1 MTKKIKK
8 EDQGLFTIP
17 LGGVEEIGMNM
28 TVYECDGEM
37 IIVDAGIT
45 FPDETTPG
53 VDVIVPDTRY
63 IRDNIHKLKGILITH
78 AHEDHIGAMP
88 YLWEEM
94 PVPAYVTPFAKCVLE
109 GKMTRSSLDNLKMVE
124 VTPGK
129 PFNIGPFEVE
139 FVKVTHSV
147 PEGNMI
153 RLKTKYGS
161 IINTGDYKLDE
172 DPIVGGESDIKRM
185 KEMGNEGVLALC
197 SDSTN
202 IYSPG
207 RVPTE
212 TELQKSLDTIF
223 SDCENRLFVTLFA
236 SNVER
241 LINVT
246 GLAIKQGRKVGY
258 MGRTL
263 QNMVKYA
270 RQCGFFPEE
279 YNEHILPAEAVAKLP
294 KNKAA
299 IFLTGAQAQPNAAL
313 AKLANGDNFKGVE
326 ISPDDTVIFSSR
338 KIPGNEKNIFAL
350 FNKLHGLKA
359 NVLHDGDAFV
369 HVSGH
374 GYREETEEMYDMFK
388 PEIAVP
394 MYGEHQHIIGNVA
407 LAKEKGVKKQ
417 VVLRNGYRLKL
428 APGEPEI
435 VDKFIPCGRNYV
447 DGHNILDE
455 DRFILKER
463 RQLSYDGVVTIT
475 LVVEEGSGIIVEG
488 PFIKTKGIIDE
499 DLQSDILEIVLK
511 DVKKELY
518 KKCEGLVT
526 DVKEGEEIM
535 RNAVRRSFKRE
546 RGRRPVTIP
555 CVVQV

>member
-1 MTKKIKK
+1 MTTKTDK
-8 EDQGLFTIP
+8 GFFVTP

-28 TVYECDGEM
+28 TIYECDGTM
-37 IIVDAGIT
+37 IMVDAGIT

-63 IRDNIHKLKGILITH
+63 VRDNLHKLKAILITH

-109 GKMTRSSLDNLKMVE
+109 GKMSNNVLADLEIVE

-129 PFNIGPFEVE
+129 PFNVGPFEIE
-139 FVKVTHSV
+139 FIKVTHSV

-161 IINTGDYKLDE
+161 VVNTGDYKLDE
-172 DPIVGGESDIKRM
+172 DPVVGGESDIKRM
-185 KEMGNEGVLALC
+185 KEIGDEGVLALC
-197 SDSTN
+197 ADSTN

-212 TELQKSLDTIF
+212 TSLQDSLETIF
-223 SDCENRLFVTLFA
+223 KDCDNRLFVTLFA

-279 YNEHILPAEAVAKLP
+279 FNEHILPAEEVCKLP
-294 KNKAA
+294 KRQAA
-299 IFLTGAQAQPNAAL
+299 ILLTGAQAQPNAAL
-313 AKLANGDNFKGVE
+313 AKLADGENFKGVE
-326 ISPDDTVIFSSR
+326 ISAGDTVIFSSR
-338 KIPGNEKNIFAL
+338 KIPGNEKSIYGL
-350 FNKLHGLKA
+350 FNKLYGIGA
-359 NVLHDGDAFV
+359 TVLHDGDAFV

-374 GYREETEEMYDMFK
+374 GYREETKEMYELFR
-388 PEIAVP
+388 PQIAVP
-394 MYGEHQHIIGNVA
+394 MYGEHQHIVGNVA
-407 LAKEKGVKKQ
+407 LAKEMGVPKQ
-417 VVLRNGYRLKL
+417 IVLRNGYRLKL

-435 VDKFIPCGRNYV
+435 VDQFIPCGRNYV

-455 DRFILKER
+455 DRFILRER
-463 RQLSYDGVVTIT
+463 RQMSFDGLATAT
-475 LVVEEGSGIIVEG
+475 LVVEADTGVIVEG
-488 PFIKTKGIIDE
+488 PFIKTKGVIDE
-499 DLQSDILEIVLK
+499 DLQGDILKEVHKEIMQSLHK
-511 DVKKELY
+511 SCD
-518 KKCEGLVT
+518 GLVT
-526 DVKEGEEIM
+526 EPKEGEEIM
-535 RNAVRRSFKRE
+535 RQAVRRAFKRE

>member
-1 MTKKIKK
+1 MKKTD
-8 EDQGLFTIP
+8 EGLFILP
-17 LGGVEEIGMNM
+17 LGGVEEVGMNM

-53 VDVIVPDTRY
+53 IDVIVPDTKY
-63 IRDNIHKLKGILITH
+63 IRDNIDKLKGILITH

-109 GKMTRSSLDNLKMVE
+109 GKMSNNALKDLEIVE

-129 PFNIGPFEVE
+129 PFHIGPFEIE
-139 FVKVTHSV
+139 YMKVTHSV

-161 IINTGDYKLDE
+161 IVNTGDYKLDE
-172 DPIVGGESDIKRM
+172 DPIVGGLSDIERM
-185 KEMGNEGVLALC
+185 KQIGDEGVLALC
-197 SDSTN
+197 ADSTN

-212 TELQKSLDTIF
+212 TSLQESLGNIMA
-223 SDCENRLFVTLFA
+223 DCENRIFVTLFA

-270 RQCGFFPEE
+270 KQCGFFPEE
-279 YNEHILPAEAVAKLP
+279 YEEHIMDPAAICELPR
-294 KNKAA
+294 NKAV
-299 IFLTGAQAQPNAAL
+299 ILLTGAQAQPNAAL
-313 AKLANGDNFKGVE
+313 SKLADGDNFKGVQIE
-326 ISPDDTVIFSSR
+326 EEDTVIFSSR
-338 KIPGNEKNIFAL
+338 KIPGNEKNIYQL
-350 FNKLHGLKA
+350 FNKLYGIKA

-374 GYREETEEMYDMFK
+374 GYREETKEMYEMFR
-388 PEIAVP
+388 PQIAVP
-394 MYGEHQHIIGNVA
+394 MYGEHQHIVGNA
-407 LAKEKGVKKQ
+407 TLAKSMGVKEQ
-417 VVLRNGYRLKL
+417 IILRNGQKL
-428 APGEPEI
+428 RIAPGKPEI
-435 VDKFIPCGRNYV
+435 VDPFVPCGRNYV

-455 DRFILKER
+455 DQFIIKER
-463 RQLSYDGVVTIT
+463 RQLSYDGMATVT
-475 LVVEEGSGIIVEG
+475 LVVEADTGVIVEG
-488 PFIKTKGIIDE
+488 PLIKTKGVIDE
-499 DLQSDILEIVLK
+499 SLQGDLLEEARKEVMQSLHKACD
-511 DVKKELY
+511 
-518 KKCEGLVT
+518 GLVT
-526 DVKEGEEIM
+526 DANEGEEIM
-535 RNAVRRSFKRE
+535 RQAVRRVFKRE
-546 RGRRPVTIP
+546 RGRRPVTVP

>member
-1 MTKKIKK
+1 MTNKT
-8 EDQGLFTIP
+8 DMGLFATP

-28 TVYECDGEM
+28 TVYECDGTM

-63 IRDNIHKLKGILITH
+63 IRDNIHKLKAILITH

-94 PVPAYVTPFAKCVLE
+94 PVPAYVTPFAKCVLQ
-109 GKMTRSSLDNLKMVE
+109 GKMTNSALEGLEIVE

-129 PFNIGPFEVE
+129 PFHIGPFEVE
-139 FVKVTHSV
+139 YMKVTHSV

-161 IINTGDYKLDE
+161 IVNTGDYKLDE
-172 DPIVGGESDIKRM
+172 DPIVGGASDIKRM
-185 KEMGNEGVLALC
+185 KEVGDEGVLALC

-212 TELQKSLDTIF
+212 TELQESLDTIF

-279 YNEHILPAEAVAKLP
+279 YNEHIMDPAKICKLP
-294 KNKAA
+294 KNQAA
-299 IFLTGAQAQPNAAL
+299 ILLTGAQAQPNAAL
-313 AKLANGDNFKGVE
+313 AKLADGDDFKGVQ
-326 ISPDDTVIFSSR
+326 ISKDDTVIFSSR
-338 KIPGNEKNIFAL
+338 KIPGNEKNIYGL
-350 FNKLHGLKA
+350 FNKLYGIGA
-359 NVLHDGDAFV
+359 VVLHDGDAFV

-374 GYREETEEMYDMFK
+374 GYREETKEMYDMFR

-394 MYGEHQHIIGNVA
+394 MYGEHQHIVGNVA
-407 LAKEKGVKKQ
+407 MAKSKGVPKQ
-417 VVLRNGYRLKL
+417 VVLRNGYKLRL

-463 RQLSYDGVVTIT
+463 RQLSYDGIATIT
-475 LVVEEGSGIIVEG
+475 MVVEEATGVIVDG
-488 PFIKTKGIIDE
+488 PVIKTKGVMDE
-499 DLQSDILEIVLK
+499 ALQGDILNDVRK
-511 DVKKELY
+511 DIMQSLHKA
-518 KKCEGLVT
+518 CEGLIT
-526 DVKEGEEIM
+526 DPKEGEEII
-535 RNAVRRSFKRE
+535 RNSARRTFKRE